1 MLWKASVFGA
11 LCLLL
16 GRVFGAGREFVL
28 AREVGPT
35 DEMASYVLASTI
47 FLALAGLVAGV
58 ASALVLRGAGSL
70 RNIGYLAAVLGAL
83 PILGLVL
90 CDAVYRL
97 EHFQIFF
104 LFAISIPFYAVY
116 GVANGRLL
124 CGGLS
129 SFGMLTSTIPALV
142 SAIAIFVPMGMLVDR
157 AAWGNLLGAVVMA
170 ALTRH
175 RSRLAEIPDVTKSA
189 GVLVVQA
196 TAISAVSVINI
207 ASPII
212 DRFFATGFGS
222 QELVLLNLGA
232 ILYVGAT
239 TSLGLAM
246 GNAAV
251 SRESIGAPSFSVLSM
266 VLVPL
271 LVCVA
276 FMLLIPVFVTVV
288 LSGASYGMTAPA
300 LLTGICFIYALTT
313 PCAIINQIN
322 MRLWNRTAE
331 ARSMFI
337 FAAAILILNLLCN
350 MLFVSVVGVIG
361 IAVATFTVQILQ
373 TVVLGIIRSDSKLS
387 TLSISG
393 TVFLGGLVVVFS

>member
-11 LCLLL
+11 LFLLL
-16 GRVFGAGREFVL
+16 GRIFGAGREFVL

-90 CDAVYRL
+90 CDAFYRL
-97 EHFQIFF
+97 ENFQIFF

-124 CGGLS
+124 CGGSS

-175 RSRLAEIPDVTKSA
+175 RSRLVEIPDVTKSA

-288 LSGASYGMTAPA
+288 LSGASYGTTAPA

-337 FAAAILILNLLCN
+337 LAAAFLILNLLCN
-350 MLFVSVVGVIG
+350 MLFVSVFGVIG
-361 IAVATFTVQILQ
+361 IAAATFTVQVVQ

-393 TVFLGGLVVVFS
+393 TVFLGGLIVVFS